1 MPHLPIYIFDL
12 GGVLIRLDVGRCM
25 RAFEA
30 LMGEENMRNH
40 LLGYPQQHRRSVK
53 RQRVTKKVQK
63 RCRRVCVFQKKAVPL
78 QAETLN

>member
-40 LLGYPQQHRRSVK
+40 LLVHPQQHRRNP
-53 RQRVTKKVQK
+53 QLVT
-63 RCRRVCVFQKKAVPL
+63 VFHAFKHEL
-78 QAETLN
+78 YTNY